1 MKEVVLILTLL
12 SSILLANELKTI
24 YSYENALQKAKDA
37 NKSVM
42 IMMSYDGCPVCDHM
56 KDIVFEKE
64 AVLEYMNENYFV
76 VIKDLV
82 KDKYPQRFASLKSPT
97 FFFIDPNTKEELIK
111 REVGGFMPK
120 KFLNI
125 LKKARGDTQE
135 IEHIASNE
143 NETNT
148 TQTTEQNLTIKPC
161 EKTVPCEKT
170 QKVISL

>member
-1 MKEVVLILTLL
+1 MKKIVLILTLL
-12 SSILLANELKTI
+12 SSILLANELKTV

-42 IMMSYDGCPVCDHM
+42 IMMSYGGCPVCDHM
-56 KDIVFEKE
+56 KDIVFERE
-64 AVLEYMNENYFV
+64 AVLEYLNENYFV

-82 KDKYPQRFASLKSPT
+82 KDKYPQRFASIKTPT
-97 FFFIDPNTKEELIK
+97 FFFIDPNTKEELIE
-111 REVGGFMPK
+111 REVGGFMPE

-125 LKKARGDTQE
+125 LKTARGDIQE
-135 IEHIASNE
+135 IEHIASSE

-148 TQTTEQNLTIKPC
+148 TETIEQNLTIKPC

-170 QKVISL
+170 QKAITL

>member
-1 MKEVVLILTLL
+1 MKKIVLILALL
-12 SSILLANELKTI
+12 SSILLANELKTV

-42 IMMSYDGCPVCDHM
+42 IMMSYSGCPVCDHM
-56 KDIVFEKE
+56 KDIVFERE
-64 AVLEYMNENYFV
+64 AVLEYLNENYFV

-82 KDKYPQRFASLKSPT
+82 NDKYPQRFASIKTPT
-97 FFFIDPNTKEELIK
+97 FFFIDPNTKEELID
-111 REVGGFMPK
+111 REVGGFMPE

-125 LKKARGDTQE
+125 LKTARGDIQE
-135 IEHIASNE
+135 IEHVASSE

-170 QKVISL
+170 QKMITL